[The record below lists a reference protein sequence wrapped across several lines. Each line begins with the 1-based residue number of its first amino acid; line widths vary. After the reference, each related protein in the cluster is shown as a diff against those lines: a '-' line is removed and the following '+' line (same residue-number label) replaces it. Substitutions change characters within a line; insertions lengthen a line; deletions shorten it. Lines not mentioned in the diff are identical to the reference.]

1 MTSQVLQPW
10 TILSEHE
17 LLSRPPFIKVSVQ
30 RIGLP
35 DGRVIEDYYQI
46 TLPDVVSI
54 FAETADGYV
63 LVQRGYRHGPRR
75 VCLTF
80 PGGMISPGEAA
91 LLAARRE
98 LLEET
103 GFEATDWQL
112 LGSFVTQANQRGQ
125 IIHYFRA
132 VGCRRVADP
141 YAADLEEA
149 EILQLT
155 REELLTAKNA
165 GDLPI
170 LTQAALLALATGCL

>member
-1 MTSQVLQPW
+1 MTGQVLEPW
-10 TILSEHE
+10 TILGEQE
-17 LLSRPPFIKVSVQ
+17 LLSCPPFLKVSVQ
-30 RIGLP
+30 RIELP

-46 TLPDVVSI
+46 TLPDVVSV
-54 FAETADGYV
+54 FAETTDGHV

-80 PGGMISPGEAA
+80 PGGMVSPGEAA
-91 LLAARRE
+91 LPAAQRE

-103 GFEATDWQL
+103 GFEAAEWQL
-112 LGSFVTQANQRGQ
+112 LGSFVTQASHRGQ

-132 VGCRRVADP
+132 VGCRQVADP
-141 YAADLEEA
+141 NSGDLEET

-155 REELLTAKNA
+155 REELMTAKNA

-170 LTQAALLALATGCL
+170 PTQAALLALAMGCS